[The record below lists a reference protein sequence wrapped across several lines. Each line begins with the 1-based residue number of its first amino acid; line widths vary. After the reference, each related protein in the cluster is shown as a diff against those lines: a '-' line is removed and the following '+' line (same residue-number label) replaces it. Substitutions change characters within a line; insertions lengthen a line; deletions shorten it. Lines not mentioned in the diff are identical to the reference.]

1 MKRMIL
7 FLFIIVT
14 LSVSAQT
21 VTISF
26 QGAANKTRNYQ
37 VVIDDL
43 SYFSVNGINKNGRK
57 ITTIDNL
64 SEGAHTLK
72 LFRSGNMN
80 SSSIDGSTVVPTTKP
95 LYTKTFQLRDGY
107 DMNILVKANGQV
119 SFTEKVSPNATSNTY
134 RIPMGSGAF
143 NTLVQNING
152 KRYQSDRISLIKH
165 ALSTTSNYFTTT
177 QVRQLLS
184 LITSESRRLELA
196 KLSYHKVSDQG
207 SFSLVYDMLNSEAS
221 RDALDTYVVDQGG
234 TISSSDANAAYGT
247 VISDA
252 SFANLLNRVRSIS
265 YQSGRIA
272 EINAGLEG
280 NNYFT
285 VSQIRQLLIPV
296 NLESD
301 RLTLVKQAYNRVSDP
316 NNFNQLA
323 DLFYVQANR
332 DDFNSFLISKGGTP
346 DDSLYHQYMSESAFQ
361 SIYNKAR
368 NHFFQKNTIADIKT
382 AFGNTANYFSTAQ
395 VRTLLQLVSNETS
408 RLELA
413 LLGYPRTVDTLNYF
427 QLEDLFTLQSNKTSF
442 QNFINSK

>member
-134 RIPMGSGAF
+134 RIPMGSGA
-143 NTLVQNING
+143 
-152 KRYQSDRISLIKH
+152 YRISMVK
-165 ALSTTSNYFTTT
+165 
-177 QVRQLLS
+177 
-184 LITSESRRLELA
+184 
-196 KLSYHKVSDQG
+196 D
-207 SFSLVYDMLNSEAS
+207 
-221 RDALDTYVVDQGG
+221 
-234 TISSSDANAAYGT
+234 
-247 VISDA
+247 
-252 SFANLLNRVRSIS
+252 
-265 YQSGRIA
+265 
-272 EINAGLEG
+272 INQTE
-280 NNYFT
+280 F
-285 VSQIRQLLIPV
+285 R
-296 NLESD
+296 
-301 RLTLVKQAYNRVSDP
+301 
-316 NNFNQLA
+316 
-323 DLFYVQANR
+323 
-332 DDFNSFLISKGGTP
+332 
-346 DDSLYHQYMSESAFQ
+346 
-361 SIYNKAR
+361 
-368 NHFFQKNTIADIKT
+368 
-382 AFGNTANYFSTAQ
+382 
-395 VRTLLQLVSNETS
+395 
-408 RLELA
+408 
-413 LLGYPRTVDTLNYF
+413 
-427 QLEDLFTLQSNKTSF
+427 
-442 QNFINSK
+442 